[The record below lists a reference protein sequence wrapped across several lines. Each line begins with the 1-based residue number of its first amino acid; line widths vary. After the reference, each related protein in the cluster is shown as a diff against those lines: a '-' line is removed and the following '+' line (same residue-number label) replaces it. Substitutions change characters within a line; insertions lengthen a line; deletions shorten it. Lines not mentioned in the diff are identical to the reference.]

1 MPKVKKKGFRFELST
16 LHAKLHTSLS
26 NALFLAPCSL
36 LFALRSPLFAPCSLL
51 LASYCSLTA
60 GLLMVADIGARY
72 QGLCKVLVGQGFG

>member
-26 NALFLAPCSL
+26 NALLLAPCSL
-36 LFALRSPLFAPCSLL
+36 LFAPCSLL